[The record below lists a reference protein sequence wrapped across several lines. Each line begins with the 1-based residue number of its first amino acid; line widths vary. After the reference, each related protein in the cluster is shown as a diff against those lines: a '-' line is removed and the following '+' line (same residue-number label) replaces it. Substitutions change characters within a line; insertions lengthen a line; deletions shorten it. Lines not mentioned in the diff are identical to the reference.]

1 MKTALTKDVMILTA
15 LELNLPDLI
24 ALCRTSQKVNEIICK
39 NDTFWFN
46 KVKVDF
52 GLELESPKGSRE
64 YYLEMDNRLKTEPN
78 RAYEIGINNEALP
91 LIKSA
96 LEKGADPNYKS
107 PMDQYTPLIRSI
119 YNDKIFNYL
128 IDKTITSDET
138 AIFNISKFLDF
149 FMDYRVGPGSKAE
162 KCKVSIKLFDKITPE
177 ASKYIFNKNY
187 WKGNLIKLEEINK
200 GCPDF
205 KDTYNKWIAF
215 YRDMAKD

>member
-52 GLELESPKGSRE
+52 GLELESLKGSRE

-91 LIKSA
+91 LIKLA

-128 IDKTITSDET
+128 IDKTITSKKTSILNVNDFTEF
-138 AIFNISKFLDF
+138 FNDF
-149 FMDYRVGPGSKAE
+149 IRGPITKE
-162 KCKVSIKLFDKITPE
+162 NKCKLIIKLFDKITPE
-177 ASKYIFNKNY
+177 ASKYIFQKNY
-187 WKGNLIKLEEINK
+187 WKGNLIKLEEVNK
-200 GCPDF
+200 ECSGF
-205 KDTYNKWIAF
+205 KDTYNKWIDF
-215 YRDMAKD
+215 YRDLAKD